1 MRESS
6 NAPQGCAEKDCN
18 MELNRIVYSKIWE
31 EKKMNAKQLTAAE
44 TIVMKCIWD
53 ADHEMSLAE
62 IVKNANEGYGKEW
75 KPQTVSTY
83 LAKLCLKN
91 YIQMKRAGRTI
102 TYEILITEEDYKS
115 EQAREFVAF
124 WNNGSLKQFITAFY
138 KDEPASKDEIEELR
152 NAIEELEE

>member
-1 MRESS
+1 MKL
-6 NAPQGCAEKDCN
+6 EKLTDCE
-18 MELNRIVYSKIWE
+18 EL
-31 EKKMNAKQLTAAE
+31 
-44 TIVMKCIWD
+44 VMKTVWD
-53 ADHEMSLAE
+53 AEEELSLMEVMAR
-62 IVKNANEGYGKEW
+62 VNDKYHKDW

-83 LAKLCLKN
+83 LAKLCIKN
-91 YIQMKRAGRTI
+91 YIQMKRVGRTI
-102 TYEILITEEDYKS
+102 TYEVLITQEDYKS

>member
-1 MRESS
+1 
-6 NAPQGCAEKDCN
+6 
-18 MELNRIVYSKIWE
+18 
-31 EKKMNAKQLTAAE
+31 MNAKQLTAAE

-83 LAKLCLKN
+83 LA
-91 YIQMKRAGRTI
+91 KRAGRTI

>member
-1 MRESS
+1 
-6 NAPQGCAEKDCN
+6 
-18 MELNRIVYSKIWE
+18 
-31 EKKMNAKQLTAAE
+31 MNAKQLTAAE

-83 LAKLCLKN
+83 LA
-91 YIQMKRAGRTI
+91 
-102 TYEILITEEDYKS
+102 
-115 EQAREFVAF
+115 F

>member
-1 MRESS
+1 
-6 NAPQGCAEKDCN
+6 
-18 MELNRIVYSKIWE
+18 
-31 EKKMNAKQLTAAE
+31 MNAKQLTAAE

-83 LAKLCLKN
+83 LAKLCIKN

-138 KDEPASKDEIEELR
+138 EELR

>member
-1 MRESS
+1 MIIYNSERIAHRNVLQSFLS
-6 NAPQGCAEKDCN
+6 FHRKKHCN
-18 MELNRIVYSKIWE
+18 
-31 EKKMNAKQLTAAE
+31 
-44 TIVMKCIWD
+44 
-53 ADHEMSLAE
+53 
-62 IVKNANEGYGKEW
+62 NEGYGKEW

-83 LAKLCLKN
+83 LAKLCIKN

>member
-1 MRESS
+1 MKIKILVYK
-6 NAPQGCAEKDCN
+6 KDLGGKENECKTTDRSRDN
-18 MELNRIVYSKIWE
+18 
-31 EKKMNAKQLTAAE
+31 
-44 TIVMKCIWD
+44 CD
-53 ADHEMSLAE
+53 E

>member
-1 MRESS
+1 
-6 NAPQGCAEKDCN
+6 
-18 MELNRIVYSKIWE
+18 
-31 EKKMNAKQLTAAE
+31 MNAKQLTAAE

-138 KDEPASKDEIEELR
+138 KDEPASKDEIEDHLGFIFIDKEHMTH
-152 NAIEELEE
+152 EENKMRYTTIVNDKVVYESYFACVFHR

>member
-1 MRESS
+1 MLWFDICFS
-6 NAPQGCAEKDCN
+6 
-18 MELNRIVYSKIWE
+18 IVFPFFLMNFYLWHFLMNQR
-31 EKKMNAKQLTAAE
+31 KKYFSFLMCHML
-44 TIVMKCIWD
+44 CI
-53 ADHEMSLAE
+53 
-62 IVKNANEGYGKEW
+62 
-75 KPQTVSTY
+75 
-83 LAKLCLKN
+83 KN